1 MKGVFALIKVRLR
14 YAKGD
19 EIKYISHLD
28 TLKLFERAS
37 RRCGLPVAYTE
48 GFNPR
53 PRFVF
58 GNPLPV
64 GVTSECEFVDI
75 YFDKDMDPDKVVSD
89 LNSVMPKGLR
99 VLAGKVL
106 SEDADNIMNVVSR
119 SEYVVKVDMPE
130 EDARKVIDVYEENS
144 PLVIVKKSK
153 NREREMDIRP
163 MVHNLTFKDA
173 AFSIVTD
180 AGNTSNL
187 RPEVAIKALCG
198 QVGVEVK
205 ITGIHR
211 TKLF

>member
-1 MKGVFALIKVRLR
+1 MIKIRLK

-37 RRCGLPVAYTE
+37 RRCDLPVAYTE

-64 GVTSECEFVDI
+64 GVTSESEFVDV
-75 YFDKDMDPDKVVSD
+75 FLDKDVEPEKIVSE
-89 LNSVMPKGLR
+89 LNSVMPEGLR
-99 VLAGKVL
+99 VIEGEVL

-119 SEYVVKVDMPE
+119 SEYVVRVSLSF
-130 EDARKVIDVYEENS
+130 EDASKVITVYEENN
-144 PLVIVKKSK
+144 PLIIIKKSK
-153 NREREMDIRP
+153 NREKETDIRP
-163 MVHNLTFKDA
+163 MIHKLEYVNG
-173 AFSIVTD
+173 AFVIVTD

-187 RPEVAIKALCG
+187 RPEVAIKALCEHA
-198 QVGVEVK
+198 GVDVV
-205 ITGIHR
+205 INGIHR
-211 TKLF
+211 AKLF